1 MKLNFTKK
9 SDLTETL
16 SVRISSKTKKNF
28 KEIISFYSQ
37 ESDLKVTSAEVI
49 KQLINCHH
57 EEILKY
63 KNTFH
68 LNQMRE
74 KMLEKQN
81 EQTRKD

>member
-16 SVRISSKTKKNF
+16 SVRISLKTKKNF
-28 KEIISFYSQ
+28 KEILSFYSQ

-57 EEILKY
+57 EEILKH

-68 LNQMRE
+68 LYEMRV
-74 KMLEKQN
+74 KMLEKQSDN
-81 EQTRKD
+81 Q

>member
-16 SVRISSKTKKNF
+16 SVRISLKTKKNF
-28 KEIISFYSQ
+28 KEILSFYSQ

-57 EEILKY
+57 EEILNHR
-63 KNTFH
+63 NTFH
-68 LNQMRE
+68 LSLMRE
-74 KMLEKQN
+74 KILEKQN
-81 EQTRKD
+81 K

>member
-16 SVRISSKTKKNF
+16 SVRISLKTKKNF
-28 KEIISFYSQ
+28 KEILLFYSQ

-57 EEILKY
+57 EEILKH

-68 LNQMRE
+68 LSQMRE
-74 KMLEKQN
+74 KILEKQN
-81 EQTRKD
+81 DR

>member
-16 SVRISSKTKKNF
+16 SVRISLKTKKNF
-28 KEIISFYSQ
+28 KEILSFYSQ

-57 EEILKY
+57 EEILKH

-68 LNQMRE
+68 LSQMRE
-74 KMLEKQN
+74 KMLEKKNDNQ
-81 EQTRKD
+81 

>member
-16 SVRISSKTKKNF
+16 SVRISLKTKKNF
-28 KEIISFYSQ
+28 KEILSFYSQ

-57 EEILKY
+57 EEISKH

-68 LNQMRE
+68 LYEMRV
-74 KMLEKQN
+74 KMLEKQSDN
-81 EQTRKD
+81 Q

>member
-16 SVRISSKTKKNF
+16 SVRISLKTKKNF
-28 KEIISFYSQ
+28 KEILSFYSQ
-37 ESDLKVTSAEVI
+37 ESNLKVTSAEVI

-57 EEILKY
+57 EEISKH

-68 LNQMRE
+68 LSHMRE
-74 KMLEKQN
+74 KMLEKQSEKN
-81 EQTRKD
+81 

>member
-16 SVRISSKTKKNF
+16 SVRISLKTKKNF
-28 KEIISFYSQ
+28 KEILSFYSQ

-57 EEILKY
+57 EEISKHM
-63 KNTFH
+63 NTFH
-68 LNQMRE
+68 LDQMRQ

-81 EQTRKD
+81 DR